1 MKFQSF
7 MFMRDHKEKILR
19 YKNNYLW
26 PWTKQLVISLW
37 YLNGHKAY
45 YNNEGTTIK
54 ELKNAPSVLLSYMST
69 RELLRTR
76 EKCEEAR
83 AEGEASFRVLILL
96 NNARPTRFFISFI
109 K

>member
-83 AEGEASFRVLILL
+83 AEVSSKIPACLY
-96 NNARPTRFFISFI
+96 NNARGTSFFLLFLL
-109 K
+109 